1 MDLYIGLQNSNK
13 STQIIEMETNGL
25 VYKIMNFYRLNIPS
39 YRGKKWKPVMTI
51 SSKKTNKV

>member
-39 YRGKKWKPVMTI
+39 YRGKK
-51 SSKKTNKV
+51 